1 MKHSLRLNIEPLTKK
16 WWKHLILGFLFVLLG
31 IWIFITPL
39 ASYMSLSFFF
49 TLALAITGI
58 FEIIASVLYRK
69 ETKHWGFHIIGGI
82 LELLISGILL
92 FNPVM
97 TMGLIPYVLAL
108 WLFYRGS
115 RAVWVSV
122 RLKSYAIRGWGWI
135 LATGIGTLIFA
146 VLIFVYP
153 VLGGLGI
160 VYTIASAFLALGM
173 FNFSVAYHLGRLRKR
188 VENSV

>member
-1 MKHSLRLNIEPLTKK
+1 MKHALRLNIEPLTKK

-58 FEIIASVLYRK
+58 FEIIASVVYRK
-69 ETKHWGFHIIGGI
+69 ETKHWGFHFIGGI
-82 LELLISGILL
+82 LELLIGGILL
-92 FNPVM
+92 FKPLM

-135 LATGIGTLIFA
+135 LAAGIGPLIFA

-153 VLGGLGI
+153 VLGGLSI
-160 VYTIASAFLALGM
+160 VYSITSAFLALGM
-173 FNFSVAYHLGRLRKR
+173 FNFSVAYHLGRLRYKKH
-188 VENSV
+188 